1 MNRWEPRLCRI
12 ETFPLDTCV
21 YCAVLAKLRKL
32 QIILFCIQF
41 LTLFAVDLEP
51 KVDCLRLDEFTEVI
65 ISPRKRLFSPS
76 KDLQEASFTQENH
89 CERQNLLPSEP
100 SHQVNGN
107 NGAQTAD
114 SNSSHT
120 NTSEHTGHV
129 DSSLM
134 SRFSV
139 FVQSLFY
146 GHNEQTSVESC
157 KSLST
162 SDQENLRSSGYSSKV
177 AAKLDSGVVKES
189 EFNLCLRVQPEFT
202 IQNIESNKTHTSESS
217 STIYPI
223 SQCPMSLYSLQ
234 PSAVFVD
241 YSSLPSPVFKLL
253 TGHLDTFPPL
263 NGTVVKTMQMTKLMS
278 PKERASLMH
287 TSNSSPSGDLDMSNQ
302 SSPVQGELVSF
313 LTIFSWEWCWQFEP
327 FGSFFNG

>member
-1 MNRWEPRLCRI
+1 MCGI
-12 ETFPLDTCV
+12 QIFPLVTCV
-21 YCAVLAKLRKL
+21 YHAVFAKLRKL
-32 QIILFCIQF
+32 PIILFCIHEF
-41 LTLFAVDLEP
+41 FSLFAVDLEP

-65 ISPRKRLFSPS
+65 ISPRKRSFSPS
-76 KDLQEASFTQENH
+76 KGLQEASFTQENH
-89 CERQNLLPSEP
+89 RGRETMLQSEP
-100 SHQVNGN
+100 SRQVNGN
-107 NGAQTAD
+107 DAQTAD

-120 NTSEHTGHV
+120 NASEHTGHV

-139 FVQSLFY
+139 FVQSLLY

-162 SDQENLRSSGYSSKV
+162 SDQENLTGYSSKV
-177 AAKLDSGVVKES
+177 SPKLDNDVVEES
-189 EFNLCLRVQPEFT
+189 EFHLCLRAQPEFT
-202 IQNIESNKTHTSESS
+202 VQHIESNRTNTSESS
-217 STIYPI
+217 SMICPTL
-223 SQCPMSLYSLQ
+223 QCPMSLYSLQ

-278 PKERASLMH
+278 PKERASLMRS
-287 TSNSSPSGDLDMSNQ
+287 SNSSPSGDLDMSNH

-313 LTIFSWEWCWQFEP
+313 PTIFSREWCWQFEP
-327 FGSFFNG
+327 IISFF